1 MFQKDGVHI
10 YNRIQPSDNS
20 SVLRIFKIEE
30 LKKSNNGVIY
40 LFFYEEKEI
49 DLTIKKIMLNYFSS
63 FF

>member
-40 LFFYEEKEI
+40 
-49 DLTIKKIMLNYFSS
+49 
-63 FF
+63 